1 MRKLFLLFAIAL
13 PWSGGVAQVA
23 AANPNAHLTAWY
35 KCVGDAAATGTIPS
49 TGTTVYDSSGFGNA
63 GTYSGTQAGSNSG
76 TYYSAGSVGPNACY
90 FDGST
95 NYVTLATTS
104 TSALN
109 FGTGSYTVSFV
120 MNPTTIPSSS
130 YVVPLYF
137 QTTGNTSQ
145 IFCQLKYSDA
155 TSYLFCLT
163 QDSNGINGSGINTN
177 LGLFAAGHPYM
188 ITMTMNRTTNIFSLY
203 INGVFVSSETVAMTG
218 NVNWSQATAHPCI
231 GGNGC
236 TSSKFNGTIN
246 DVRVYN
252 VALTNWQVAALYAGS
267 QAQNSTP
274 QAAGQIASLS
284 VSGTSAYVVPAD
296 FMGWSI
302 ETSYAGPIMGQS
314 STGTD
319 LIIRQMA
326 TNLTNVSG
334 GNLYIRV
341 GGSTTDSTSTAY
353 SFEPEVEFLAANPSS
368 EFSMGVCAK
377 TCTLA
382 QQEAEAGVYVG
393 AMSSVVLE
401 FGNEPDSTYSW
412 SSATYITNLTN
423 FLSSVHT
430 NYPSTLYV
438 GPSCTAYFCTGMAML
453 PPAVFTAGASYGLT
467 TGTTHNYQATAGSC
481 ASPYNCLLL
490 PAAYLPSQP
499 TYLSQYAVSA
509 HGSGYKFRV
518 NEMNDLAGGGQN
530 LVSNTFSSALWLIA
544 NAMTLAQNTV
554 DGINIHGGY
563 TGGSGSYYDP
573 FQITITSGS
582 PNTFSIAD
590 IQPKYYSMLFFDTA
604 TQHNAAIYPVTVT
617 LNKQCSQSGWQA
629 CVQAWETKDTSGNYR
644 LSLVNLDQ
652 ANSGNVVVS
661 NAASTASVC
670 YLSAPSFTSQTG
682 ITFAGQ
688 TFDGSTTGTIQGTAS
703 YTTLTP
709 SGGVFTIP
717 MAVTQ
722 AAIVRF
728 GVNSGC

>member
-1 MRKLFLLFAIAL
+1 MRKLFLLVAFIL
-13 PWSGGVAQVA
+13 SCSGGWAQVA
-23 AANPNAHLTAWY
+23 AANPNANLRAWY
-35 KCVGDAAATGTIPS
+35 KCVGDSSATAALPS
-49 TGTTVYDSSGFGNA
+49 SGTTVYDSSGFGNT
-63 GTYSGTQAGSNSG
+63 GTYTGTKAGSSAS
-76 TYYSAGSVGPNACY
+76 TYYSTGGVGPYACY

-95 NYVTLATTS
+95 NYVTLATTA

-120 MNPTTIPSSS
+120 MNPTTIPASA

-137 QTTGNTSQ
+137 QTSGNTSQ

-163 QDSNGINGSGINTN
+163 QDSNGINGGGINTN

-188 ITMTMNRTTNIFSLY
+188 ITMTMNRATNIFSLY
-203 INGVFVSSETVAMTG
+203 INGVFISSETVAMTG

-252 VALTNWQVAALYAGS
+252 TALTNWQVAQLYAGN
-267 QAQNSTP
+267 QAQNATP
-274 QAAGQIASLS
+274 QIAGQLASLS
-284 VSGTSAYVVPAD
+284 VSGTSAYVVPTD

-302 ETSYAGPIMGQS
+302 ETSYAGPVMGQS

-353 SFEPEVEFLAANPSS
+353 SFEPEVEFLAAKPSS

-377 TCTLA
+377 TCSLV
-382 QQEAEAGVYVG
+382 QQEAEAAAYVG
-393 AMSSVVLE
+393 AMSSVALE
-401 FGNEPDSTYSW
+401 FGNEPDSYSI
-412 SSATYITNLTN
+412 SSATYTTDLTN
-423 FLSSVHT
+423 FLSPVHT
-430 NYPSTLYV
+430 SFPSTKFV
-438 GPSCTAYFCTGMAML
+438 GASCSVYFCTAMALL

-467 TGTTHNYQATAGSC
+467 TGTVHSYAYPSCSAT
-481 ASPYNCLLL
+481 NCLLQ

-499 TYLSQYAVSA
+499 TYLAQYAANA
-509 HGSGYKFRV
+509 HGSGYKYRV
-518 NEMNDLAGGGQN
+518 NEMNNIAGGGGN
-530 LVSNTFSSALWLIA
+530 GESNTFSSALWLIA
-544 NAMTLAQNTV
+544 NAMTMAQNTV

-573 FQITITSGS
+573 FQITITAGT

-590 IQPKYYSMLFFDTA
+590 IQPIYYGMLFFDTA
-604 TQHNAAIYPVTVT
+604 TQNNAAIYPVTVT
-617 LNKQCSQSGWQA
+617 QNAACSQSGWQA
-629 CVQAWETKDTSGNYR
+629 CTQAWETKDTGGVYR

-652 ANSGNVVVS
+652 VNSGNVVVS

-670 YLSAPSFTSQTG
+670 YLSAPSWSSQTG

-728 GVNSGC
+728 GASTGC

>member
-1 MRKLFLLFAIAL
+1 VRGAFLLLLAML
-13 PWSGGVAQVA
+13 SGSCSAQLVG
-23 AANPNAHLTAWY
+23 NPNAHLRAWY
-35 KCVGDAAATGTIPS
+35 KCVGDSAATGTIP
-49 TGTTVYDSSGFGNA
+49 TTTTTVYDSSGFGNN
-63 GTYSGTQAGSNSG
+63 GTYTGTQAGSHSG

-95 NYVTLATTS
+95 NYVTLATTN

-120 MNPTTIPSSS
+120 MNPTTIPTSS

-188 ITMTMNRTTNIFSLY
+188 ITMTMNRSTNIFSLY

-252 VALTNWQVAALYAGS
+252 VALTNWQVAAMYLASTS
-267 QAQNSTP
+267 QNANP
-274 QAAGQIASLS
+274 QVAGQIASLA

-302 ETSYAGPIMGQS
+302 ETSYAGPVMGQS

-353 SFEPEVEFLAANPSS
+353 SFEPEVEFLAANPST

-393 AMSSVVLE
+393 AMSSVALE
-401 FGNEPDSTYSW
+401 FGNEPDTYGI
-412 SSATYITNLTN
+412 SSATYTTNLTN
-423 FLSSVHT
+423 FLSPVHT
-430 NYPSTLYV
+430 SYPSTKFV
-438 GPSCTAYFCTGMAML
+438 GASCTTYFCTGMALL
-453 PPAVFTAGASYGLT
+453 PPAVLTSGASYGLI
-467 TGTTHNYQATAGSC
+467 TGTVHSYEAAAGSC
-481 ASPYNCLLL
+481 ASPYNCLLQ
-490 PAAYLPSQP
+490 PSAYLPSQP
-499 TYLSQYAVSA
+499 TYLSQYAA
-509 HGSGYKFRV
+509 TIHGSGYKYRV
-518 NEMNDLAGGGQN
+518 NEMNDLSGGGQN
-530 LVSNTFSSALWLIA
+530 GVSNTFSSALWLIA

-573 FQITITSGS
+573 FQITITAGS

-604 TQHNAAIYPVTVT
+604 TQNNAAIYPVTVT
-617 LNKQCSQSGWQA
+617 LNQQCSQSGWTA
-629 CVQAWETKDTSGNYR
+629 CVQAWETKDTGGVYR

-652 ANSGNVVVS
+652 NNSGNVVVA

-688 TFDGSTTGTIQGTAS
+688 TFDGSTTGTIQ
-703 YTTLTP
+703 
-709 SGGVFTIP
+709 
-717 MAVTQ
+717 
-722 AAIVRF
+722 
-728 GVNSGC
+728 